1 MQTHPSQQ
9 SQHQAQQDPHS
20 LQQSQHP
27 ESTAIASAQES
38 TDLRAKVV
46 WVTGAGSGIG
56 EACALAF
63 AKAQARVVLTG
74 RRKQALEAVAE
85 MIQSQGGEAL
95 VMEGDMSD
103 QQQVMAIATAID
115 AQYQALHIL
124 VNNAGLNVLERNWSV
139 LSPDRADEVISGN
152 LSSAFYAVIAALPI
166 MRRQG
171 DGLLIHTS
179 SWAGRFV
186 SRVSGPAYSAAKHG
200 VVAMSYAINQE
211 EFRNGIRSTVI
222 CPAEVAT
229 PILDKRPVPVSAE
242 DRARMLQSEDLA
254 RTVLHVASAPK
265 HVCINEIVISP
276 TWNRSYL

>member
-1 MQTHPSQQ
+1 MASNQASSTEDPSPLAAPSSAGQQ
-9 SQHQAQQDPHS
+9 S
-20 LQQSQHP
+20 LVG
-27 ESTAIASAQES
+27 
-38 TDLRAKVV
+38 KVV
-46 WVTGAGSGIG
+46 WITGAGSGIG

-63 AKAQARVVLTG
+63 GQAGAKVILTG
-74 RRKQALEAVAE
+74 RRAQALDAVAQR
-85 MIQSQGGEAL
+85 IHAQGGHAMVL
-95 VMEGDMSD
+95 AGDMTD
-103 QQQVMAIATAID
+103 REAVMAIAAAID
-115 AQYQALHIL
+115 SSYKALHIL
-124 VNNAGLNVLERNWSV
+124 INNAGLNVLERNWSV
-139 LSPDRADEVISGN
+139 LTADRANDVIEAN
-152 LSSAFYAVIAALPI
+152 LSSAFYGVIAALPI

-186 SRVSGPAYSAAKHG
+186 SKVSGPAYAAAKHG

-211 EFRNGIRSTVI
+211 EFRHGIRSTVI

-242 DRARMLQSEDLA
+242 DRAKMLQSEDLA
-254 RTVLHVASAPK
+254 RSVLHVASAPK

>member
-1 MQTHPSQQ
+1 MNIPENRMHDGPKAGSDG
-9 SQHQAQQDPHS
+9 SPAQG
-20 LQQSQHP
+20 
-27 ESTAIASAQES
+27 
-38 TDLRAKVV
+38 DLKSKVV
-46 WVTGAGSGIG
+46 WITGAGSGIG

-63 AKAQARVVLTG
+63 GQAGAQVILTG
-74 RRKQALEAVAE
+74 RRKQALQDVAGRIE
-85 MIQSQGGEAL
+85 SMGGQAQ
-95 VMEGDMSD
+95 VMEGDMMD
-103 QQQVMAIATAID
+103 REQVAAIASAID
-115 AQYQALHIL
+115 QHYRGLHIL
-124 VNNAGLNVLERNWSV
+124 LNNAGLNVLERHWSV
-139 LSPDRADEVISGN
+139 LSAEHAHEVIQGN
-152 LSSAFYAVIAALPI
+152 LSSAFYGVIAALPI

-200 VVAMSYAINQE
+200 MVAMSYAINQE
-211 EFRNGIRSTVI
+211 EFRHGIRSTVI

-242 DRARMLQSEDLA
+242 DREKMLQSEDLA
-254 RTVLHVASAPK
+254 RTVMHVATAPR